1 MGDFG
6 LVACWAL
13 LSAGLPPPSP
23 VLLMARRTIS
33 LGKEPPDF
41 SGTSA
46 SSFAACA
53 GSRAELLMEGMSDA
67 FGVDTWDFDNLDM
80 EGDALQ
86 RRLVQV
92 RRVCGAS
99 AGALVIPEP

>member
-1 MGDFG
+1 
-6 LVACWAL
+6 
-13 LSAGLPPPSP
+13 
-23 VLLMARRTIS
+23 
-33 LGKEPPDF
+33 
-41 SGTSA
+41 
-46 SSFAACA
+46 
-53 GSRAELLMEGMSDA
+53 MEGMSDA

-92 RRVCGAS
+92 RRLCGAS